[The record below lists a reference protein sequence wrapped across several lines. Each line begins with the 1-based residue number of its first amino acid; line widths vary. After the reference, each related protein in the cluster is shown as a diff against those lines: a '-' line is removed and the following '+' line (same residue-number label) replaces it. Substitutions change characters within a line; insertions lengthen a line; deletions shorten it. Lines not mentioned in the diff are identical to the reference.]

1 MALTPAAELVAAMIQ
16 LGQQLQQLQQ
26 IEDRSKVMG
35 DPEFP
40 DWYRQQGGAHWI
52 AAITGYA
59 IPMMA
64 LFLLLRAAR
73 SRPGWI
79 DPVAVDLSDPLVAD
93 LLEVARQI
101 KRTRP

>member
-1 MALTPAAELVAAMIQ
+1 MIR
-16 LGQQLQQLQQ
+16 LGQHLQR

-40 DWYRQQGGAHWI
+40 DWYQRGGGAHWM

-64 LFLLLRAAR
+64 LFLLLVAAR
-73 SRPGWI
+73 KRPAWL
-79 DPVAVDLSDPLVAD
+79 DPAAVDLADPLAGQ
-93 LLEVARQI
+93 LLELAETFSRGI
-101 KRTRP
+101 EAE